1 MKKKLLI
8 ILFTILLIVP
18 LNLKALSVNYK
29 DEVSEITGAKV
40 EEGKV
45 NLYLFHG
52 RDCPHCKAE
61 IKWLQS
67 IEEEYKDKLNIIYYE
82 VWYDEANAQKM
93 QQVKNKLGVKENG
106 VPFTVIGEKTFVGYS
121 DIVSEFIKEAISEYI
136 PEIDSDGNISLGIF
150 GQFNV
155 KQSSITLVAVVL
167 GLIDGFNPCAMWVL
181 LFLIGMLFKM
191 NNKKR
196 AWALGIAFLFMSAFI
211 YFMSMLG
218 INVVLRVATIDWIK
232 KAIAIFILVTG
243 TINLYKYFKMRKKET
258 GCEVVNET
266 RRKKLI
272 TRIRNII
279 DSKSF
284 VLALIGICILGISV
298 NLVELACSL
307 GFPVVFNELLAIN
320 NITGAA
326 RIFYLLLYILF
337 YMIDDLAVFI
347 ISMITLEATGITNK
361 YNKLC
366 TLVSAIIMIL
376 MGSLLI
382 IKPEWLMLNF

>member
-1 MKKKLLI
+1 MKKILVYI
-8 ILFTILLIVP
+8 IALVMFIMPIS
-18 LNLKALSVNYK
+18 LNALSVNYK
-29 DEVSEITGAKV
+29 DEVSEITGATV
-40 EEGKV
+40 EEGKA

-67 IEEEYKDKLNIIYYE
+67 IEQKYKDKLNIVYYE
-82 VWYDEANAQKM
+82 VWYDETNAEYM
-93 QQVKNKLGVKENG
+93 QEVKNKFGIKETG

-121 DIVSEFIKEAISEYI
+121 DIVSEFISEAISEYV
-136 PEIDSDGNISLGIF
+136 PEIDADGNVKLPLF
-150 GQFNV
+150 GTFNV
-155 KQSSITLVAVVL
+155 KNSSITLVAVVL

-191 NNKKR
+191 NNKRR
-196 AWALGIAFLFMSAFI
+196 AWILGISFLFMSAFI

-232 KAIAIFILVTG
+232 KGIAIFILVTG
-243 TINLYKYFKMRKKET
+243 ALNLYKYFKMRKKET

-284 VLALIGICILGISV
+284 ILALIGICVLGISV

-320 NITGAA
+320 NITGVA

-366 TLVSAIIMIL
+366 TLVSAIIMIA
-376 MGSLLI
+376 MGTLLI
-382 IKPEWLMLNF
+382 VKPEWLMLNF